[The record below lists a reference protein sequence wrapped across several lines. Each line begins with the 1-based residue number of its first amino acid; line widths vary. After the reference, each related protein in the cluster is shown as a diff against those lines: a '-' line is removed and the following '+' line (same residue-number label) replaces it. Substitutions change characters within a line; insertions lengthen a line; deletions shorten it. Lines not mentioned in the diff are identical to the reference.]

1 MQNQGVDRTA
11 PSKSLRRI
19 LACLFLAS
27 GDCQQ
32 SLAFLGLQMHHF
44 SICLCHH
51 MAFFLWVSVSSYGL
65 PIRILLTGFR
75 TLAHPVGLHLNLLH
89 DPISK

>member
-44 SICLCHH
+44 SICLCHRL
-51 MAFFLWVSVSSYGL
+51 AFSPFPCVSLLCVSL
-65 PIRILLTGFR
+65 IR
-75 TLAHPVGLHLNLLH
+75 TLTAF
-89 DPISK
+89 SKFIPPG